1 MHLCVHV
8 HVHVYYSTQNSFC
21 KTPSL
26 PLSLSLSLSLSPAL
40 FIRCTK
46 CNNYDGPLETPSVI
60 NEKGASVMAAYSN
73 VDSKFVRVLY

>member
-1 MHLCVHV
+1 MYTYITVLKIVFV
-8 HVHVYYSTQNSFC
+8 RLP
-21 KTPSL
+21 PS
-26 PLSLSLSLSLSPAL
+26 LSLSLSLSLSPAL